1 MTDLLEKFVPVQGKK
16 HEKHNSVC
24 FMPFKSIIIIIIII
38 IITRVVVMAM
48 MMMVVVVA

>member
-16 HEKHNSVC
+16 HVKHNSVC
-24 FMPFKSIIIIIIII
+24 FMPFKSINNI